1 MAETQ
6 GPKVVGIAI
15 AFAAVTFVVLLL
27 RLFARV
33 YVLKKMGVDDC
44 KLPLVPCGPG

>member
-6 GPKVVGIAI
+6 GPTVVGISI
-15 AFAAVTFVVLLL
+15 AFAVITIFVIIL
-27 RLFARV
+27 RLFARI

-44 KLPLVPCGPG
+44 T

>member
-6 GPKVVGIAI
+6 GPTVVGIAI
-15 AFAAVTFVVLLL
+15 AFAAITFLVIIL
-27 RLFARV
+27 RLFARI

-44 KLPLVPCGPG
+44 K